1 MNIKEIVQSLSA
13 QAASRLSIVTR
24 GRPRVVAGRCRR
36 LLLWTDTFAP
46 ELEAAAVHCAAEPD
60 MERGLARLFALLDL
74 AYALVAI
81 ERVSGVITLA
91 AGHNNV
97 HPLYFSN
104 NKDGVAIRDA
114 LPCASP
120 EERLRHLDPDGFADF
135 IARTIVAGPYELS
148 THTPTFDRRWR
159 TVPPGQRL
167 VLDPGGRVL
176 RSGIADRVFEGI
188 HDAIGPPAH
197 AIDDLREALDRRLL
211 RLAQRGPVASEFSGG
226 IDSSIVRA
234 RCRAR
239 IAARYRGGVT
249 CRFPYVEFMRETEM
263 QEAVLAQAPG
273 PVAIVGHRGFLPFA
287 ALSEVPW
294 HDAPTVASTAWGA
307 FASAAGAARQAGA
320 RVLLNGH
327 GGDTLFR
334 WHPAQMIRYA
344 LPADLA
350 RWLPPRLCRDVE
362 ARAHAIAAGLNAGP
376 GEGFGGL
383 WHPGMFDPCHPTALV
398 RRGDPGMD
406 YVSGLAA
413 REVLRAAARL
423 WLANPP
429 HAPGVQKPFAHAAFR
444 ADLPEALWRRPG
456 KVDHLGIVYRG
467 AIAARQDILR
477 VARRG
482 GGVLDAL
489 GLPRKV
495 FPEFAEAAT
504 RGVDSGNPMFSIMLA
519 VLLWADQPSPD
530 PVEHAAT
537 EQDWNLNTDIFKG
550 NGGES
555 TTSLSGSIPIYS
567 TTKD

>member
-1 MNIKEIVQSLSA
+1 MQSPPS

-24 GRPRVVAGRCRR
+24 GRPRRVAGRCRQ
-36 LLLWTDTFAP
+36 LLLWTDTFALG
-46 ELEAAAVHCAAEPD
+46 LEAAVALCAAEPD
-60 MERGLARLFALLDL
+60 LERSLARLFAVLDL

-81 ERVSGVITLA
+81 ERDSGMITLA

-97 HPLYFSN
+97 HPLYFSSN
-104 NKDGVAIRDA
+104 RDGVAIRDA
-114 LPCASP
+114 LPCASR
-120 EERLRHLDPDGFADF
+120 EERLRHLDQDGFADF

-167 VLDPGGRVL
+167 VLDPDGRVL
-176 RSGIADRVFEGI
+176 RAGVADRVFAGVHEAG
-188 HDAIGPPAH
+188 APLAH
-197 AIDDLREALDRRLL
+197 AIDDLREALDRRLIG
-211 RLAQRGPVASEFSGG
+211 LAQRGPVASEFSGG

-234 RCRAR
+234 RCLAR
-239 IAARYRGGVT
+239 IVARYRGGVT

-263 QEAVLAQAPG
+263 QDAVLAKAPG

-287 ALSEVPW
+287 ALSEAPW
-294 HDAPTVASTAWGA
+294 HDAPTLASTAWGA
-307 FASAAGAARQAGA
+307 FASVARAARQAGA

-334 WHPAQMIRYA
+334 WHPHQMIRYA

-362 ARAHAIAAGLNAGP
+362 ARAQAIAAGLNAGP

-383 WHPGMFDPCHPTALV
+383 WHPGMFDPCHPTAMV
-398 RRGDPGMD
+398 RRGVPGMD
-406 YVSGLAA
+406 YVSGLAS

-429 HAPGVQKPFAHAAFR
+429 RAPGAQKPFAHAVFR

-467 AIAARQDILR
+467 AIAARHDILR
-477 VARRG
+477 IARRSAG
-482 GGVLDAL
+482 ILDAL
-489 GLPRKV
+489 GLPREV
-495 FPEFAEAAT
+495 FHAFAEAAT

-519 VLLWADQPSPD
+519 VLLWADQPQPD
-530 PVEHAAT
+530 PMRHAAT
-537 EQDWNLNTDIFKG
+537 EQNWDLNTDIFKG

-555 TTSLSGSIPIYS
+555 ATTLSGNIPIYS
-567 TTKD
+567 TIKD